1 MKVFIMT
8 RGIPGSGKST
18 LLERLPDHA
27 KSCIISPDNI
37 RLQYSS
43 LSTNPDGS
51 LSIPSSND
59 SLVWNHVKALVEHR
73 MRNKQTVILDA
84 TSYSTQSINKWKSLC
99 QKYQYKAVVWD
110 FVPPIDTDGG
120 LDSYL
125 GLCRERNS
133 GRDNYKKV
141 PDSVL
146 DRMMDTIRQENGS
159 LPSYTSYIHIDA
171 HNPELPDCRYPAL
184 CWDQYRSVYVFGDIH
199 GCYEPLHE
207 FFRTHPFSP
216 VDCYVFAGDYLDR
229 GTQNREVMDFL
240 MSIRDEPNVWLI
252 YGNHEQW
259 IEHTVRKEF
268 DTIRSKVYKNA
279 TYPEIQ
285 SIDPIELKRFCR
297 KLVPFVY
304 FEYHGKEYFINHG
317 GMTAMPDMFTPMM
330 DMVRGI
336 GKYEDSETVG
346 ETWTRNH
353 PGIIQIHG
361 HRNIAELP
369 FTKNGNVYNL
379 EGKVE
384 YGGNLR
390 VLEISH
396 LGGGDVAETPL
407 EIRNTVHCMM
417 DDMNI
422 QMLIKKFRNSPSI
435 MERKL
440 DDGVSSFN
448 FTRKAFWNRL
458 WDNLTVRT
466 RGLFIDTAHNTV
478 VARGYPKF
486 FNLDEVESTKMDEL
500 EKNLKFPLTVYRK
513 ENGYL
518 GLLSWDYNKDGFF
531 FATKSTNRG
540 EYASKFREM
549 METDYFSRDGV
560 EQYLEDF
567 LKNENATILFE
578 VIDPEFDPHIIKYDG
593 RNVVLLDIVRNTLT
607 DEFLP
612 YRKCREVAGA
622 IHCEHKETA
631 TKLENLEMFR
641 NFIHECETEGHEHI
655 ETEGFVIEDSSG
667 FRFKVKLEYYRF
679 WKNVRTVK
687 GNPDAVNAMF
697 MEHFHDEIE
706 WLRNN
711 QEKVVK
717 NMYGSELRVIPL
729 QCDCYGWK

>member
-1 MKVFIMT
+1 MQVFIMT

-99 QKYQYKAVVWD
+99 QKYQYKAVVLD

-146 DRMMDTIRQENGS
+146 DRMMDTIRQENGT
-159 LPSYTSYIHIDA
+159 LPSFAKYVYIDA
-171 HNPELPDCRYPAL
+171 VEPVLPDFKFRPFGL
-184 CWDQYRSVYVFGDIH
+184 DGYRSVYVFGDIH
-199 GCYEPLHE
+199 GCYEPLRK
-207 FFRTHPFSP
+207 FFDEHPFSQN
-216 VDCYVFAGDYLDR
+216 DCYIFVGDYLDR
-229 GTQNREVMDFL
+229 GIQNREVMDFL
-240 MSIRDEPNVWLI
+240 LTLKDEPNVWFI

-259 IEHTVRKEF
+259 IERTVRKEF
-268 DTIRSKVYKNA
+268 DTIPSKVYKNN
-279 TYPEIQ
+279 TYPEIKD
-285 SIDPIELKRFCR
+285 IDPKELKGFFR

-304 FEYHGKEYFINHG
+304 FGYHGKEYFINHG
-317 GMTAMPDMFTPMM
+317 GVTEMPDMFTPMM
-330 DMVRGI
+330 NMVQGI
-336 GKYEDSETVG
+336 GRYEDSETVG
-346 ETWTRNH
+346 ETWSRNH
-353 PGIIQIHG
+353 PNIVQIHG
-361 HRNIAELP
+361 HRNIHELP
-369 FTKNGNVYNL
+369 FVKHGNVYNL
-379 EGKVE
+379 EDRIE

-390 VLEISH
+390 IIEIH
-396 LGGGDVAETPL
+396 NGIDGVVENPLTYRNDVY
-407 EIRNTVHCMM
+407 
-417 DDMNI
+417 DNI
-422 QMLIKKFRNSPSI
+422 NDVGILIKKFKHSPLI
-435 MERKL
+435 KERKL
-440 DDGVSSFN
+440 DDEISSFN
-448 FTRKAFWNRL
+448 FTREAFWNKL
-458 WDNLTVRT
+458 WDNITVKA
-466 RGLFIDTAHNTV
+466 RGLFIDTVHNTV

-622 IHCEHKETA
+622 IHCEYKETA

-729 QCDCYGWK
+729 QCDYYGWK